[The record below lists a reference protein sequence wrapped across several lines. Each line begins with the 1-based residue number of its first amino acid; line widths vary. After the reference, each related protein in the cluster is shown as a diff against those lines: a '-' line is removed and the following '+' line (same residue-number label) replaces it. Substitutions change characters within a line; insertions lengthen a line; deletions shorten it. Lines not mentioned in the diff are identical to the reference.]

1 MVFPYNPVVNITLL
15 SLVLLDLATAQ
26 QALVGHRGGGGGGS
40 DSVLWCGGD
49 QQEGDDT
56 FLHSIRV

>member
-1 MVFPYNPVVNITLL
+1 MVFPYNPVLNITLL

-49 QQEGDDT
+49 HT